1 MSVTKTNF
9 YSQQLNA
16 FAPNRVRGE
25 LMDWGLNAMQ
35 MEVEIDSTVSGSVY
49 AGDAVKIVSTSTGKL
64 KVVPITQSDAAFG
77 FVLFNPKK
85 EAYVA
90 GDICTILVKDGV
102 LNCVTEDAIDAGV
115 SVYFK
120 VTDGSITKTQ
130 PSNGVVIGKTVE
142 KIASG
147 VSGGTFIKVLIG

>member
-1 MSVTKTNF
+1 MSITKTNF
-9 YSQQLNA
+9 YSQELNA
-16 FAPNRVRGE
+16 FVPHRVRGE

-35 MEVEIDSTVSGSVY
+35 MEVEIDASETGKVY

-64 KVVPITQSDAAFG
+64 KVVPIAQADAAFG

-102 LNCVTEDAIDAGV
+102 LNCVTEDAINAGV
-115 SVYFK
+115 TVYFK
-120 VTDGSITKTQ
+120 VADGSITSTQ
-130 PSNGVVIGKTVE
+130 PTNAIAIGKTME
-142 KIASG
+142 KVSA
-147 VSGGTFIKVLIG
+147 VSGGGFVKVLIG

>member
-1 MSVTKTNF
+1 MSITKTNF
-9 YSQQLNA
+9 YSQELNA
-16 FAPNRVRGE
+16 FVPHRVRGE

-35 MEVEIDSTVSGSVY
+35 MEVEIDASETGKVY

-64 KVVPITQSDAAFG
+64 KVVPITQADAAFG

-102 LNCVTEDAIDAGV
+102 LNCVTEDAINAGV
-115 SVYFK
+115 TVYFK
-120 VTDGSITKTQ
+120 VADGSITSTQ
-130 PSNGVVIGKTVE
+130 PTNAIAIGKTME
-142 KIASG
+142 KVSA
-147 VSGGTFIKVLIG
+147 VSGGGFVKVLIG

>member
-1 MSVTKTNF
+1 MSITKTNF
-9 YSQQLNA
+9 YSHDLNA
-16 FAPNRVRGE
+16 FTPNRVRGE

-64 KVVPITQSDAAFG
+64 KVVPITQADAAFG

-85 EAYVA
+85 SAYVA

-120 VTDGSITKTQ
+120 VADGSITKTQ
-130 PSNGVVIGKTVE
+130 PTNGVVIGKTME
-142 KIASG
+142 KIASD
-147 VSGGTFIKVLIG
+147 VSGGAFIKVLIG